1 MSSYMYLAYD
11 YPLLSAFWTVFW
23 IGLWV
28 LWFFVLFRIVL
39 DIFRD
44 DDLGGWGKAGWL
56 TFVIVLPFLGVFVYA
71 LARGKGMGRRE
82 VAYAQA
88 RQKEFDTYVRETAGG
103 AGPSSADE
111 LAKLSQ
117 MRAHG
122 DITEEE
128 FVRAKEL
135 VLSGGRGGV

>member
-1 MSSYMYLAYD
+1 MSSHTYLAYD
-11 YPLLSAFWTVFW
+11 YPLLSAFWTVLW

-28 LWFFVLFRIVL
+28 LWFFLLFRVVF

-56 TFVIVLPFLGVFVYA
+56 AVVVVLPFLGVLVY
-71 LARGKGMGRRE
+71 LIARGKAMGRRE

-88 RQKEFDTYVRETAGG
+88 RQKEFHTYVRETAGG
-103 AGPSSADE
+103 ARPSSADE
-111 LAKLSQ
+111 LAKLSR
-117 MRAHG
+117 MREHG

-128 FVRAKEL
+128 FVRAKEV
-135 VLSGGRGGV
+135 VLSGGRGGS